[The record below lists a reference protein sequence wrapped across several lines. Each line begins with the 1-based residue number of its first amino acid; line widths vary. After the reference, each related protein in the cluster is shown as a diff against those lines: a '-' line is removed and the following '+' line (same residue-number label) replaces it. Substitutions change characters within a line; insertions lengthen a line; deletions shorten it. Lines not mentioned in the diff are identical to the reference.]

1 MNTEVREP
9 SAKYLVSRGF
19 KQTEIGP
26 IPADWIVEPLGKR
39 ATFRTGPFGSA
50 LHKSD
55 YVTDGTPI
63 INPMHIVDGLIV
75 PTIRMTVTDH
85 AARMLSDFC
94 VKPGEIIIGR
104 RGDMGRCAVIREQST
119 GWICGTGS
127 MIIRPERTNA
137 DFLQRVLSSP
147 KVVGAIEDAAVG
159 TTMVNLNQGTLANLK
174 IQFPPRNEQDAIA
187 TALSD
192 VDALIA
198 GLEKLIA
205 KKRDL
210 KQAAMQQLLTGQ
222 TRLPGFSG
230 EWTVKRLGD
239 LAEMGSGGTPSSANG
254 AYYGGDIPWVAIAD
268 MTGGGKYIA
277 DTERKLTTLGLAN
290 SPAQMFPAGT
300 VLYAMYASLGECS
313 VATIP
318 VTTSQAI
325 LGIRPKPDL
334 HSEFLYYLL
343 TSWKSMVKGLGQQ
356 GTQANLNKGMV
367 ADFKISLPA
376 FDEQKS
382 IAAVLVEM
390 DTELVALDSRLSK
403 TRELKQGMMQELLT
417 GRTRLISKSEI

>member
-1 MNTEVREP
+1 MSSEVREP
-9 SAKYLVSRGF
+9 SVKYLVSRDF

-75 PTIRMTVTDH
+75 PTVRMTVTDN
-85 AARMLSDFC
+85 AVRMLSDFC
-94 VKPGEIIIGR
+94 VKPGEIVIGR
-104 RGDMGRCAVIREQST
+104 RGDMGRCAVVREKHA

-187 TALSD
+187 AALSD

-210 KQAAMQQLLTGQ
+210 KLAAMQQLLTGQ
-222 TRLPGFSG
+222 TRLPGFRG
-230 EWTVKRLGD
+230 EWVEACLGD
-239 LAEMGSGGTPSSANG
+239 LARIQRGASPRPIESPVWFDDTSSVG
-254 AYYGGDIPWVAIAD
+254 WVRISDVTSAG
-268 MTGGGKYIA
+268 MYLT
-277 DTERKLTTLGLAN
+277 DTQQRL
-290 SPAQMFPAGT
+290 SP
-300 VLYAMYASLGECS
+300 
-313 VATIP
+313 
-318 VTTSQAI
+318 
-325 LGIRPKPDL
+325 LGIQHSRPVERGNLIMSICATVDRPVITEIDVCIHDGFVVFDKPQADK
-334 HSEFLYYLL
+334 HFLYYVLK
-343 TSWKSMVKGLGQQ
+343 WIEPNWAKQGQTGSQ
-356 GTQANLNKGMV
+356 MNLNTPLINGT
-367 ADFKISLPA
+367 KIMLSPT
-376 FDEQKS
+376 DEQKA
-382 IAAVLVEM
+382 IASALSEM
-390 DTELVALDSRLSK
+390 DADLSALESRRAK
-403 TRELKQGMMQELLT
+403 TRDLKQGMMQELLT
-417 GRTRLISKSEI
+417 GRTRLV

>member
-1 MNTEVREP
+1 MSTEVREP
-9 SAKYLVSRGF
+9 SAKYLVSRDF
-19 KQTEIGP
+19 KQTEIGS
-26 IPADWIVEPLGKR
+26 IPSDWIVEPLGKR

-75 PTIRMTVTDH
+75 PTVKMTVTDI

-94 VKPGEIIIGR
+94 VKTGEIVIGR
-104 RGDMGRCAVIREQST
+104 RGDMGRCAVVREKNA

-147 KVVGAIEDAAVG
+147 KIVGAIEDAAVG

-205 KKRDL
+205 KKRDI

-230 EWTVKRLGD
+230 EWTMKTLGD
-239 LAEMGSGGTPSSANG
+239 IAHIQKGQLITTETLVPGNVPVIAGGKKPAYFHNKPNRQGKTITVSASGASAGYVAFHSSPIFASDCSTISEAKNYCIEFVYFSLQINQEVIYSAQTGG
-254 AYYGGDIPWVAIAD
+254 AQPHIQPKDLSPLVVSLPITLVEQEAIA
-268 MTGGGKYIA
+268 K
-277 DTERKLTTLGLAN
+277 
-290 SPAQMFPAGT
+290 
-300 VLYAMYASLGECS
+300 VLCD
-313 VATIP
+313 I
-318 VTTSQAI
+318 
-325 LGIRPKPDL
+325 D
-334 HSEFLYYLL
+334 
-343 TSWKSMVKGLGQQ
+343 
-356 GTQANLNKGMV
+356 
-367 ADFKISLPA
+367 D
-376 FDEQKS
+376 
-382 IAAVLVEM
+382 
-390 DTELVALDSRLSK
+390 ELVALESRLAK
-403 TRELKQGMMQELLT
+403 IRDLKQGMMQELLT
-417 GRTRLISKSEI
+417 GRTRLI